1 MERIWVQTNFRVISV
16 FQNEEKHNHNLL
28 KINGLQKWKD
38 FQSFIFCKPLI
49 INSVQIHLERDKS

>member
-16 FQNEEKHNHNLL
+16 FQNEEKRNHNLL
-28 KINGLQKWKD
+28 KINGLQKRKD
-38 FQSFIFCKPLI
+38 FQSFMFCKPLI